1 MKKTFFLI
9 LFISTYSV
17 IVSAHGLTN
26 TQESKHAIMHTAQI
40 GSVKWTNG
48 FWAERYEVFKD
59 TMILAMWNTLN
70 SPEISHSY
78 RNFEVASGDIEG
90 VHHGPPFHD
99 GDFYKWLEG
108 VAAVYA
114 QTKDKN
120 LEKLMDQIIDVISRS
135 QREDGYLHTPV
146 IIKALNK
153 SKEVKDETVIG
164 TATGKKNDNAFENRL
179 NFETYNLGH
188 LMMAGIIHY
197 RATGKRT
204 LLDPAIK
211 ATDFLYHFYETA
223 TAELARNAI
232 CPSHYMGVIEMYRTV
247 KDPKYLELAKNL
259 IDIRGMVDEGT
270 DDNQD
275 RVPFREQTTAMG
287 HAVRANYL
295 YAGVADVYA
304 ETGEEKLLENLK
316 SIWDDIVTRKMY
328 ITGACGA
335 LYDGTSPDGTE
346 YKPAKIQKVHQSY
359 GRAYQLPHA
368 TAHNETCANIGNMLF
383 NWRMFLVSGD
393 SKYIDIL
400 ETALYN
406 SVMSSVSLDGT
417 EFFYTNPMRMS
428 EDFPYTLRWPKER
441 KRYISCFCCPPNT
454 VRTLAEVQE
463 YAYTIGENTIWVNL
477 YGGSDFETELHPGEK
492 IKLSQQTAYPW
503 EGNITIHVDTNKSK
517 EEFAIK
523 LRIPSWT
530 DSYSLKVNGVE
541 ENSRPINGYLSI
553 QRKWKKSDKIELEL
567 DLKTKLMEANPLVEE
582 SRNQTAVQRGPI
594 VYCLEGIDIEGKS
607 AIDDIIIP
615 ADIQLKAEKDLV
627 AGYPVYVLKG
637 TAKANTQSSWRNTL
651 YREVNTNTTD
661 VNIKLIPY
669 YAWGNREKSDM
680 TVWMPIL
687 K

>member
-1 MKKTFFLI
+1 MKKYFSLI
-9 LFISTYSV
+9 LFVSVFSLFIS
-17 IVSAHGLTN
+17 AQGLTG
-26 TQESKHAIMHTAQI
+26 TQESKHAIIHTPQI

-48 FWAERYEVFKD
+48 FWAERYEVYKD
-59 TMILAMWNTLN
+59 SMILSMWNTLN
-70 SPEISHSY
+70 SPEISHSF
-78 RNFEVASGDIEG
+78 RNFEVASGDVEG

-114 QTKDKN
+114 QTGDKN
-120 LEKLMDQIIDVISRS
+120 LEKLMDQIIDVIARS

-153 SKEVKDETVIG
+153 NKEAKDETVIG
-164 TATGKKNDNAFENRL
+164 TTTGKKNDNAFENRL

-211 ATDFLYHFYETA
+211 ATNFLYNFYKTA
-223 TAELARNAI
+223 SAELARNAI

-259 IDIRGMVDEGT
+259 IDIRGMVEEGT

-304 ETGEEKLLENLK
+304 ETGEEKLLDNLK

-383 NWRMFLVSGD
+383 NWRMFLVTGE

-428 EDFPYTLRWPKER
+428 EEFPYTLRWPKER
-441 KRYISCFCCPPNT
+441 TRYISCFCCPPNT

-463 YAYTIGENTIWVNL
+463 YAYSIDKSSIWVNL
-477 YGGSDFETELHPGEK
+477 YGGSNFETELKEGEK
-492 IKLSQQTAYPW
+492 IKISQKTEYPW
-503 EGNITIHVDTNKSK
+503 EGKISFRIDAMNTKDAFSIN
-517 EEFAIK
+517 
-523 LRIPSWT
+523 LRIPSWS
-530 DSYSLKVNGVE
+530 DSYKLLVNSTDE
-541 ENSRPINGYLSI
+541 KLIPENGYLKI
-553 QRKWKKSDKIELEL
+553 NRKWKKGDKIELSLEL
-567 DLKTKLMEANPLVEE
+567 KAKLMEANPLVEE

-594 VYCLEGIDIEGKS
+594 VYCLEGVDIQGNS
-607 AIDDIIIP
+607 SIDDIIIP
-615 ADIQLKAEKDLV
+615 ANINFQAEKDMI
-627 AGYPVYVLKG
+627 AGYPVYVLK
-637 TAKANTQSSWRNTL
+637 AKAKSNAQQSWKNTL
-651 YREVNTNTTD
+651 YREVNNDLKD

-669 YAWGNREKSDM
+669 YAWGNREKTDM
-680 TVWMPIL
+680 TVWMPII